1 MPRAGRT
8 AIESAAFTVTLP
20 LLIVQDTGPYG
31 SDARAREKTGAP
43 PPASLDAPPPA
54 RFESPRLDGL
64 RLLLVEDEREALE
77 IARLML
83 EGCGAEVS
91 AATSAAEE
99 LRLLRELRPD
109 VLISDIEMPGEDG
122 YALVGSVRSLPTGE
136 GGDTHCVALTA
147 HARPEDRLRA
157 LAAGFDAH
165 VAKPVEVAELAAV
178 LAALARRR
186 KA

>member
-31 SDARAREKTGAP
+31 SDARAREKTG
-43 PPASLDAPPPA
+43 APPPA

-91 AATSAAEE
+91 AATSAAEG

-122 YALVGSVRSLPTGE
+122 YALVGSVRSLPTRE